1 MGLSEI
7 IKVFINPPGVATR
20 GFKVIK
26 ALFMA
31 TDQKYCNCVIGEDFD
46 WDPIRDLRNQMSMLD
61 GKYSLET
68 SWNDNR
74 IINLQDDFKEYKE
87 LLTRAIRVESH
98 LFALAEKVT
107 LLEESIKLLSSQLE
121 NYEKD
126 LQLSQ

>member
-26 ALFMA
+26 TLFMA

>member
-26 ALFMA
+26 TLFMA

-61 GKYSLET
+61 GKYNLET

-74 IINLQDDFKEYKE
+74 IINLQADFKELKDQ
-87 LLTRAIRVESH
+87 LTRAIRVESH

>member
-1 MGLSEI
+1 MGFLEI
-7 IKVFINPPGVATR
+7 IRLKTPGVATR
-20 GFKVIK
+20 GIQVIK
-26 ALFMA
+26 VLFMA

-61 GKYSLET
+61 GKYNLET

-74 IINLQDDFKEYKE
+74 IINLQDDFKEYKDQ
-87 LLTRAIRVESH
+87 LTRVLRVESN

>member
-1 MGLSEI
+1 
-7 IKVFINPPGVATR
+7 
-20 GFKVIK
+20 
-26 ALFMA
+26 MA

-107 LLEESIKLLSSQLE
+107 CLEESIKALKYQLE
-121 NYEKD
+121 NLEKD
-126 LQLSQ
+126 LKLIQ